1 MFLSSLFFAASLLR
15 SASASWCAAEDP
27 SPNVLSTIR
36 ALRDAERDKSFTL
49 ARRQDSPI
57 DIPVYMHAVAN
68 TTNEDTVLDDDILET
83 QLAVISDRFAPHGIS
98 FTLKGIDRLV
108 DDDLSRGYTS
118 LAWSGHLVSS
128 RKGDYATLNLWYVT
142 NMDPSIGGGCSI
154 PNANTP
160 PGSILAR
167 LDGCTLQGYSVPG
180 GRFNGTTY
188 LGEISVHEIGHW
200 LGLLHTFDGES
211 CTGNGDYI
219 DDTPAEKSYEFMACP
234 VGKDTCPDQPGLDP
248 IDNFMDYSGD
258 GCWDKFTPGQKVRMH
273 NSWFTLRL
281 GT

>member
-1 MFLSSLFFAASLLR
+1 
-15 SASASWCAAEDP
+15 
-27 SPNVLSTIR
+27 
-36 ALRDAERDKSFTL
+36 
-49 ARRQDSPI
+49 
-57 DIPVYMHAVAN
+57 MHAVVN

-98 FTLKGIDRLV
+98 FTLKGIERLV

-128 RKGDYATLNLWYVT
+128 RKGDYATLNLW
-142 NMDPSIGGGCSI
+142 
-154 PNANTP
+154 
-160 PGSILAR
+160 
-167 LDGCTLQGYSVPG
+167 
-180 GRFNGTTY
+180 FNGTTY

-234 VGKDTCPDQPGLDP
+234 IGKDTCPDQPGLDP

-258 GCWDKFTPGQKVRMH
+258 GCWNKFTPGQKVRMH

-281 GT
+281 GK

>member
-1 MFLSSLFFAASLLR
+1 MFLSSLIFATSLLG

-27 SPNVLSTIR
+27 SADVLSTIR

-49 ARRQDSPI
+49 ARRQDSSI
-57 DIPVYMHAVAN
+57 GIPVYMHAVVN
-68 TTNEDTVLDDDILET
+68 TTNEDTVLDNDILET

-248 IDNFMDYSGD
+248 IDNFSEY
-258 GCWDKFTPGQKVRMH
+258 PA
-273 NSWFTLRL
+273 L